1 MTLGSQQGV
10 TDLCSSTDTSLIDR
24 QLIVARGLVEDVLT
38 EKSLTLP
45 TSDSTLSHAVNN
57 IACGLI
63 AVSPGKLNPRS
74 QFKVDGFERSDNSK
88 KSQPDEY
95 FDEANTWINRY
106 LARLGVTPIG
116 TTYRVPLG
124 ISVVGRTGRRIGEYE
139 EQE

>member
-38 EKSLTLP
+38 EKSLSLP

-57 IACGLI
+57 MACGLI
-63 AVSPGKLNPRS
+63 AVSPGKLDPRS
-74 QFKVDGFERSDNSK
+74 QFKVDGFERSDGK
-88 KSQPDEY
+88 ESQPDTY
-95 FDEANTWINRY
+95 FNEANTWIDRY
-106 LARLGVTPIG
+106 LARKGVTPIG
-116 TTYRVPLG
+116 TEYRIPLG
-124 ISVVGRTGRRIGEYE
+124 ISIIGRTGRRIGEYE